1 VEGSTILLTGPPR
14 SGTTLSCELLG
25 ALPDT
30 VALDEP
36 MGRAYLAG
44 KTAVQPAA
52 PTGVFRRAMTR
63 IEGRRTPGVR
73 ASTSPVR
80 LEDVADRVQGFAVDT
95 RRSALTR
102 GVVRTN
108 SVDGAVV
115 GSKVSDE
122 KDENGIRQ
130 RLTEIGDVP
139 IGKPLSDDF
148 TLVIKQCGGFTA
160 PLEVLTRNF
169 PVFALVRNPL
179 SLLLSWQA
187 VPMPIRE
194 GRLPVAESLRP
205 DLAEALNGIDDR
217 IDRQFYILSWFFG
230 EFEQFLP
237 RASVI
242 RYEDI
247 VATGGSALG
256 KVVPEAESLQRSL
269 SDRNSN
275 RPPGEDHDLLRR
287 LGERLLATNG
297 PLWDF
302 YERETVSDLL
312 AQISSM
318 GTEGSAT

>member
-1 VEGSTILLTGPPR
+1 MEGPTILLTGPPR
-14 SGTTLSCELLG
+14 SGTTLTCELLG
-25 ALPDT
+25 GLPNT
-30 VALDEP
+30 IALDEP
-36 MGRAYLAG
+36 MGHAYLAG
-44 KTAVQPAA
+44 KSAVQPAPA
-52 PTGVFRRAMTR
+52 GVLTRVKTR
-63 IEGRRTPGVR
+63 IGGRRSPDVR
-73 ASTSPVR
+73 ASRSSVR
-80 LEDVADRVQGFAVDT
+80 LEDVADRVRGFALDT
-95 RRSALTR
+95 RTSALTR

-122 KDENGIRQ
+122 LDENGIRQ

-148 TLVIKQCGGFTA
+148 TLIIKQCGAFTA
-160 PLEVLTRNF
+160 PLEVLTEDF

-230 EFEQFLP
+230 EFERFLP
-237 RASVI
+237 KTSVI

-247 VATGGSALG
+247 VATGGKALG
-256 KVVPEAESLQRSL
+256 RVVSEAASLQHSL

-275 RPPGEDHDLLRR
+275 RPRDEDHDLLRR
-287 LGERLLATNG
+287 LGERLLATPG
-297 PLWDF
+297 PWWNL

-312 AQISSM
+312 ARIS
-318 GTEGSAT
+318 